1 MKHVVVG
8 ALNLVMKRIKQCATM
23 SQSSLDHESISYW
36 NKELEKASR
45 LKKRIEKRFNVR
57 HNVLYVDFVSKRHVA

>member
-1 MKHVVVG
+1 MRHIYIG
-8 ALNLVMKRIKQCATM
+8 ALNLVMARIKQCAEVNRI
-23 SQSSLDHESISYW
+23 SLDHESISYW

-57 HNVLYVDFVSKRHVA
+57 HNVLYVDFTNKKRVA